1 MRGMIAPSFTHRPDT
16 SRLTIPA
23 TVEQLLAVASVF
35 WLFSANQIFFA
46 AALKER
52 LLSSAD
58 SWGFAFALA
67 VMLIALHFVLM
78 ALVSNRW
85 TVKPLLAVLIVAT
98 ASASYF
104 MKTYGVYMD
113 PPMLRAVLRTD
124 ITEARELF
132 SWVLPLHLFLYAV
145 LPLLLLWRVR
155 VIHSPWR
162 RATLVRVG
170 SLLLACAALVGALLA
185 VFQPFSSLMRN
196 HKDVRYLITPAN
208 YVWSLARVARAEVRG
223 VAGPR
228 VPVGLDAVRS
238 IAPTAAAKPTLIV
251 LVVGETARA
260 ANWGLNGYAR
270 QTTPQLA
277 KLPVVNFPH
286 MSSCGTN
293 TEVSL
298 PCMFSQI
305 GRRDYDEDRIQGSE
319 SLLHVLARAGVG
331 VHWRD
336 NQSGCKGV
344 CDGLPGDTVV
354 ALNPPGLCDQGR
366 CLDEG
371 LFHGLDER
379 LNAVKGTQVLVL
391 HQLGNHGPSY
401 FRRYPPQFAQFGP
414 ACQSDDLR
422 NCSREEIVN
431 AYDNSLL
438 YTDHLLASLIGKLQ
452 AKASSLNAAVVYVSD
467 HGESLGE
474 TNLFLHGMPYAIAPK
489 EQTQVPMTMWFS
501 AGFRQAIGLDD
512 GCLKQRAAQ
521 AASHDNLFHTMLGL
535 LEVRTSVYESALDLS
550 LDCRNKAGV
559 AVK

>member
-1 MRGMIAPSFTHRPDT
+1 MRGMIAPSPQS
-16 SRLTIPA
+16 SRFTIPA
-23 TVEQLLAVASVF
+23 TVEQVLAVASVF

-58 SWGFAFALA
+58 SWGFALALA
-67 VMLIALHFVLM
+67 VMLISLHFVLM

-85 TVKPLLAVLIVAT
+85 TVKPLLAVLIAAT

-155 VIHSPWR
+155 IVRSPWR
-162 RATLVRVG
+162 RATLVRLG
-170 SLLLACAALVGALLA
+170 SLLLACAALVGAMLA

-228 VPVGLDAVRS
+228 VPVGLDAVRGATPVAS
-238 IAPTAAAKPTLIV
+238 AKPTLIV

-277 KLPVVNFPH
+277 KLPVVNFPQ

-354 ALNPPGLCDQGR
+354 ALNPPGLCEQGR

-401 FRRYPPQFAQFGP
+401 FRRYPAQFAQFSP

-422 NCSREEIVN
+422 NCSRAEIVN

-452 AKASSLNAAVVYVSD
+452 AKAGNLDAAVIYVSD

-501 AGFRQAIGLDD
+501 EGMRKAIGLDET
-512 GCLKQRAAQ
+512 CLKQRAAQ
-521 AASHDNLFHTMLGL
+521 PASHDNLFHTTLGL
-535 LEVRTSVYESALDLS
+535 LDVRTSVYESALDLS
-550 LDCRNKAGV
+550 LDCRSKARV
-559 AVK
+559 AAQ

>member
-1 MRGMIAPSFTHRPDT
+1 MRGMIAPSPQS
-16 SRLTIPA
+16 SRFTIPA
-23 TVEQLLAVASVF
+23 TVEQVLAVASVF

-58 SWGFAFALA
+58 SWGFALALA
-67 VMLIALHFVLM
+67 VMLISLHFVLM

-85 TVKPLLAVLIVAT
+85 TVKPLLAVLIAAT

-155 VIHSPWR
+155 IVRSPWR
-162 RATLVRVG
+162 RATLVRLG
-170 SLLLACAALVGALLA
+170 SLLLACAALVGAMLA

-228 VPVGLDAVRS
+228 VPVGLDAVRGATPVAS
-238 IAPTAAAKPTLIV
+238 AKPTLIV

-277 KLPVVNFPH
+277 KLPVVNFPQ

-354 ALNPPGLCDQGR
+354 ALNPPGLCEQGR

-401 FRRYPPQFAQFGP
+401 FRRYPAQFAQFSP

-422 NCSREEIVN
+422 NCSRAEIVN

-452 AKASSLNAAVVYVSD
+452 AKAGSLDAAVIYVSD

-501 AGFRQAIGLDD
+501 EGMRKAIGLDET
-512 GCLKQRAAQ
+512 CLKQRAAQ
-521 AASHDNLFHTMLGL
+521 PASHDNLFHTTLGL
-535 LEVRTSVYESALDLS
+535 LDVRTSVYESALDLS
-550 LDCRNKAGV
+550 LDCRSKARV
-559 AVK
+559 AAQ

>member
-1 MRGMIAPSFTHRPDT
+1 MRGMIAPSPQS
-16 SRLTIPA
+16 SRFTIPA
-23 TVEQLLAVASVF
+23 TVEQVLAVASVF

-58 SWGFAFALA
+58 SWGFALALA
-67 VMLIALHFVLM
+67 VMLISLHFVLM

-85 TVKPLLAVLIVAT
+85 TVKPLLAVLIAAT

-155 VIHSPWR
+155 IVRSPWR
-162 RATLVRVG
+162 RATLVRLG
-170 SLLLACAALVGALLA
+170 SLLLACAALVGAMLA

-228 VPVGLDAVRS
+228 VPVGLDAVRGATPVAS
-238 IAPTAAAKPTLIV
+238 AKPTLIV

-277 KLPVVNFPH
+277 KLPVVNFPQ

-354 ALNPPGLCDQGR
+354 ALNPPGLCEQGR

-401 FRRYPPQFAQFGP
+401 FRRYPAQFAQFSP

-422 NCSREEIVN
+422 NCSRAEIVN

-452 AKASSLNAAVVYVSD
+452 AKAGNLDAAVIYVSD

-501 AGFRQAIGLDD
+501 EGMRKAIGLDET
-512 GCLKQRAAQ
+512 CLKQRAAQ
-521 AASHDNLFHTMLGL
+521 PASHDNLFHTTLGL
-535 LEVRTSVYESALDLS
+535 LEVRTSVYESGLDLS
-550 LDCRNKAGV
+550 LDCRSKARV
-559 AVK
+559 AAQ